1 MDMEHLQP
9 GNQLMTAVEIAQREH
24 DAEQASNV
32 YVMSLITFAAGLPLP
47 IINVISTIMFF
58 IGSRRESAFV
68 RWHCMQAL
76 ITELVTLPLNS
87 VAFWWTVNLVF
98 FDTQITNMYIAY
110 MIVIGLL
117 NAIELVASIRAAIR
131 VRKHKPVR
139 WFLVSD
145 IADRLVGEGA

>member
-1 MDMEHLQP
+1 
-9 GNQLMTAVEIAQREH
+9 MTALEYAQREQ

-47 IINVISTIMFF
+47 IINVISTIIFF

-76 ITELVTLPLNS
+76 LTELITLPLNS
-87 VAFWWTVNLVF
+87 IAFWWTVNLMF
-98 FDTQITNMYIAY
+98 FEAQITNGYLVY
-110 MIVIGLL
+110 VFLVILL
-117 NAIELVASIRAAIR
+117 NIVELVAAISAAIR
-131 VRKHKPVR
+131 VRKHYDVR

-145 IADRLVGEGA
+145 LADMLVKERA

>member
-1 MDMEHLQP
+1 
-9 GNQLMTAVEIAQREH
+9 MTALEYAQREQ

-47 IINVISTIMFF
+47 IINVISTIIFF

-76 ITELVTLPLNS
+76 LTELITLPLNS
-87 VAFWWTVNLVF
+87 IAFWWTVNLMF
-98 FDTQITNMYIAY
+98 FDVQITNSYLVY
-110 MIVIGLL
+110 VFLVILL
-117 NAIELVASIRAAIR
+117 NIVELVAAISAAIR
-131 VRKHKPVR
+131 VRKHYDVR

-145 IADRLVGEGA
+145 IADMLVKERV

>member
-1 MDMEHLQP
+1 
-9 GNQLMTAVEIAQREH
+9 
-24 DAEQASNV
+24 
-32 YVMSLITFAAGLPLP
+32 
-47 IINVISTIMFF
+47 
-58 IGSRRESAFV
+58 
-68 RWHCMQAL
+68 
-76 ITELVTLPLNS
+76 
-87 VAFWWTVNLVF
+87 
-98 FDTQITNMYIAY
+98 MYIAY